1 MYHKRYVKTEGSEEQ
16 SSAFLKRST
25 TEPIETGR
33 VQPGTLVYLKPRTK
47 QCVEKLEIPGLLSTT
62 RILFSNIRDATHGKQ
77 VAPVS

>member
-33 VQPGTLVYLKPRTK
+33 V
-47 QCVEKLEIPGLLSTT
+47 
-62 RILFSNIRDATHGKQ
+62 
-77 VAPVS
+77 